1 MTYSDGTDQPHRD
14 TPEFIAA
21 SDLGSD
27 PALRSRKYAAMRA
40 TPFAF
45 MRGTCQLFYATLPRV
60 ETFSGAPPGW
70 LCGDLHVENF
80 GTYHG
85 DNRLTYFDVNDFDE
99 AALGPLTLDLIRFL
113 ASLWVGAAEWGVGA
127 DDTEAL
133 AQRSLLA
140 YSTELSLGKPS
151 WIERENARGMVKRLF
166 TQVAGRSRTELLD
179 RYTIRKGK
187 RRRFVIDGKH
197 LLPAT
202 AADRAAAGN
211 MLASIAEAARD
222 LEYFRVIDVA
232 RRIAGMG
239 SIELP
244 RFVVLAEGRGS
255 PDRNVLMDLKLAH
268 PSSIATLRTY
278 SQPTWRN
285 HAERIVSVQRHS
297 AVVAPAFLF
306 TAELNA
312 DSYCCREMQS
322 EEDRVRLRDWEKQ
335 PKKIGEA
342 IVTMAAVSAWL
353 HLRGAGWLGSA
364 PIEQL
369 TAFGH
374 ETSWRD
380 PLLQLARDAAART
393 QQQYGEF
400 SKAYDDGYFNE
411 PPSR

>member
-1 MTYSDGTDQPHRD
+1 
-14 TPEFIAA
+14 
-21 SDLGSD
+21 
-27 PALRSRKYAAMRA
+27 MRA

-45 MRGTCQLFYATLPRV
+45 MRGTCQLFYSTLPNV
-60 ETFSGAPPGW
+60 DTSSGAPPAW

-133 AQRSLLA
+133 AQRSLVS

-166 TQVAGRSRTELLD
+166 AQVAGRSRTELLD
-179 RYTIRKGK
+179 RYTTRKGK
-187 RRRFVIDGKH
+187 RRRLVMDGQH

-202 AADRAAAGN
+202 AADRAGVGQMLTAIAA
-211 MLASIAEAARD
+211 AARD
-222 LEYFRVIDVA
+222 NEYFRVIDVA
-232 RRIAGMG
+232 RRIAGVG

-244 RFVVLAEGRGS
+244 RYVVLVEGRGS

-268 PSSIATLRTY
+268 ASSIATLRTY
-278 SQPTWRN
+278 SQPKWRDE
-285 HAERIVSVQRHS
+285 AERVVSVQRHS

-306 TAELNA
+306 TAEWNEA
-312 DSYCCREMQS
+312 SYRCREMQS

-342 IVTMAAVSAWL
+342 IVTMATVSAWL

-369 TAFGH
+369 TAFGL
-374 ETSWRD
+374 ETAWRD
-380 PLLQLARDAAART
+380 PLMQLARDAAART
-393 QQQYGEF
+393 QQQFREF
-400 SKAYDDGYFNE
+400 SKAYDGGYFDE
-411 PPSR
+411 QPASP